1 MLIRKITVGRDD
13 VRLIKC
19 RQFEI
24 YRNKHSSMFSCH
36 VFLKIGQCLE
46 WRKSND
52 VKSVR
57 GKDLVETPQGDKQAK
72 ASRDSLSALVG
83 ECSGFLHLQ
92 SLPTCVYV
100 VSCISFKFARW
111 SKQCFSTC
119 IFLPSQITYYSCAKS
134 KCPSQWI
141 GFPISMDLF
150 LHHPI
155 IQQHNFGRPSAE
167 INFDLSRDSFE
178 ASTSTHSSLL
188 GQWRH

>member
-36 VFLKIGQCLE
+36 VFLKIRQCLE
-46 WRKSND
+46 FRKSND

-83 ECSGFLHLQ
+83 ECS
-92 SLPTCVYV
+92 
-100 VSCISFKFARW
+100 
-111 SKQCFSTC
+111 
-119 IFLPSQITYYSCAKS
+119 
-134 KCPSQWI
+134 QWQ
-141 GFPISMDLF
+141 M
-150 LHHPI
+150 
-155 IQQHNFGRPSAE
+155 
-167 INFDLSRDSFE
+167 FD
-178 ASTSTHSSLL
+178 HV
-188 GQWRH
+188 